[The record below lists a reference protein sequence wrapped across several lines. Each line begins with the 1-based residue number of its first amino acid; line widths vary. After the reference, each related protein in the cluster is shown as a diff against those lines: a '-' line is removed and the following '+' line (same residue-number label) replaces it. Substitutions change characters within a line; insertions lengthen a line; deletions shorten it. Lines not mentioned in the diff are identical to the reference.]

1 MIEIFCEK
9 LILVTQEC
17 MSVFKTLPVT
27 LLVWVLELFRSLS
40 SNVIVKL
47 VLISRVISTDTP
59 TKEVLVI

>member
-17 MSVFKTLPVT
+17 MSISKTLPVT
-27 LLVWVLELFRSLS
+27 LLVWVLKYLDLYG
-40 SNVIVKL
+40 IVKL

>member
-27 LLVWVLELFRSLS
+27 LLVWVLKYLDLYG
-40 SNVIVKL
+40 IVKL
-47 VLISRVISTDTP
+47 VLMSRVISTDTP

>member
-17 MSVFKTLPVT
+17 MSISKTLPVT
-27 LLVWVLELFRSLS
+27 LLVWVLKYLDLYG
-40 SNVIVKL
+40 IVKL
-47 VLISRVISTDTP
+47 VLMSRVMSTDTP